1 MFQDD
6 LSIHHLCL
14 SSLSDLKVFAS
25 FPHKPNLSGLKKTDS
40 GPKKKKILI
49 LQSLGISLM
58 WLHVLTRKP
67 LSREGYGKMNK
78 IKQMLFAFNWALS
91 LLFSFQ
97 STNTMPQSLQK
108 ANRKILLRITTVH
121 QWTAHWQKWSNQSR
135 QFLVKNYRDRAE
147 ACSKHWG
154 TPESSCSPQTRA
166 GKSFSTSYMK
176 FCANPTKEWNI

>member
-40 GPKKKKILI
+40 GPKKKNPNP
-49 LQSLGISLM
+49 SESGDFS
-58 WLHVLTRKP
+58 HVTACAYPEAFEQR
-67 LSREGYGKMNK
+67 GYGKMNK

-121 QWTAHWQKWSNQSR
+121 Q
-135 QFLVKNYRDRAE
+135 
-147 ACSKHWG
+147 
-154 TPESSCSPQTRA
+154 
-166 GKSFSTSYMK
+166 
-176 FCANPTKEWNI
+176 